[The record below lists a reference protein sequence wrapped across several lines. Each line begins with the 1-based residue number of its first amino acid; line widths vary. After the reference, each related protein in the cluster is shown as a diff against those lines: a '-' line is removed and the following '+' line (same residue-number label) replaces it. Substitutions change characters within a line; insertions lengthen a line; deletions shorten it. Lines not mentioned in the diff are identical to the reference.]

1 MIFFF
6 FFTIILQVE
15 IILINKN
22 HFKYKFINRK
32 FPCKGIILN
41 SQVNLAME
49 INLVIFN
56 TLRER

>member
-6 FFTIILQVE
+6 TINLQVE

-22 HFKYKFINRK
+22 HFKNKFINNK

>member
-1 MIFFF
+1 MIF

-22 HFKYKFINRK
+22 HFKNKFINSK
-32 FPCKGIILN
+32 FPCKDIILN